1 MTGLKLVVAESRSEL
16 RLSWEKPSM
25 KVNVEVRDSNIAA
38 LLQCEEIDCV
48 VMPSWVHERLG
59 GSPSVGK
66 STVLSNRQGIV
77 GRVRWVATTPTF
89 PATAQ
94 DAEVMQVPQWPTS
107 AREQGVETF
116 KRVLTAIRLH
126 NQESGSNQINVVGI
140 DPEFLE
146 FNADY
151 DGEVSGVLLALSEV
165 R

>member
-1 MTGLKLVVAESRSEL
+1 MTSLKLVVAESRSEL
-16 RLSWEKPSM
+16 RLSWEKPSI
-25 KVNVEVRDSNIAA
+25 NASVEVRDCNIAA
-38 LLQCEEIDCV
+38 LLQCQEIDCV

-66 STVLSNRQGIV
+66 SMVLSNSQGIV

-89 PATAQ
+89 PASAK
-94 DAEVMQVPQWPTS
+94 DAEAMQVPQWPTT

-126 NQESGSNQINVVGI
+126 NQEPGADQIRIVGI

-151 DGEVSGVLLALSEV
+151 NGEVTGVLMALSEV
-165 R
+165 G